1 MQSAVRWIRPLL
13 LLAFAAVCGAVL
25 VMAGSYLYLAPQLP
39 DAIGI
44 REVEYQT
51 PLRIYSSDEKL
62 MAEYG
67 EKRREPVT
75 FDHLPPLFVQAVLAA
90 EDERFF
96 RHAGVDVK
104 GLARAAVELI
114 RYREIRSGGSTI
126 TMQVARN
133 FFLDREQRFLRKFN
147 EIVLAMQI
155 EHILTKEQ
163 ILELYLNK
171 IYLGHRSY
179 GAQAAAKVYYGKDIG
194 ELTLPQWAMIAGL
207 PKAPSA
213 YNPITNPERA
223 VQRRNWILG
232 RMHETGAITEEQM
245 EQARRAP
252 VTARYHTSRPEVE
265 GAYVAEMARLAVA
278 DIIPGDLYTQGLRVI
293 TTVDSK
299 RQEAAVRALRE
310 GLHEYD
316 ERHGYRGPLAEVDT
330 GALPKLAWPQGD
342 DAEAAP
348 EDEAPQPELAR
359 PEEEDQESLSN
370 EVVAWLDTF
379 KDQPAYGPLR
389 TAIVT
394 EIRED
399 AAAVLLGDGKQ
410 AVVAWKDISWARPA
424 LRKGYVG
431 EKPKQVADVLKVGN
445 VIYLRPVDDKSGAHW
460 RLAQLP
466 QAQSALVSL
475 DPETGA
481 LQALQGGYSF
491 AASNF
496 NRAMQ
501 GQRQAGS
508 VFKPFVYTAALENGF
523 TPATIIND
531 APVVYDSSELG
542 KAWRPKGSSGRFYG
556 PTRMREALYRSLNL
570 VSIRILRQVGIQQT
584 METLKEFG
592 LPYDRFQ
599 RDLSLALGSGSLTPL
614 ELATAYA
621 MFANGGYRVTPW
633 YIDRIEDRD
642 GHVLWRAPEVLRC
655 DLPCA
660 DERARIA
667 TEEAAWEQREQL
679 PTLLERE
686 EVSLGDSNR
695 DEQPPETLQPPPV
708 LAPRTLDP
716 EVAWLMNSMLQ
727 DVIKRGTGR
736 QASSLGRKDL
746 AGKTGTTNNHVD
758 AWFSGYAPSLV
769 TTVWVG
775 LDTPTSLGWGEY
787 GGRAALP
794 IWISYMG
801 KALEGVPETALRQP
815 PGIVSVRIDPK
826 SGLVAR
832 SGNSNAIFEYF
843 REDEVP
849 EQESP
854 YNGGSGGSPEQIF

>member
-1 MQSAVRWIRPLL
+1 M
-13 LLAFAAVCGAVL
+13 
-25 VMAGSYLYLAPQLP
+25 
-39 DAIGI
+39 
-44 REVEYQT
+44 
-51 PLRIYSSDEKL
+51 
-62 MAEYG
+62 
-67 EKRREPVT
+67 
-75 FDHLPPLFVQAVLAA
+75 
-90 EDERFF
+90 
-96 RHAGVDVK
+96 DVK

-310 GLHEYD
+310 GPAPNTMSATAIAVRWPRWTPALCRSWPGPKATMRKPPPRM
-316 ERHGYRGPLAEVDT
+316 RHHSRR
-330 GALPKLAWPQGD
+330 
-342 DAEAAP
+342 
-348 EDEAPQPELAR
+348 LAR
-359 PEEEDQESLSN
+359 PEEKESGKPEQRCGRL
-370 EVVAWLDTF
+370 ARYL
-379 KDQPAYGPLR
+379 QGPAR
-389 TAIVT
+389 VW
-394 EIRED
+394 
-399 AAAVLLGDGKQ
+399 AAAHGHRHRDTGRRPRRYWLGDGKQ

-508 VFKPFVYTAALENGF
+508 VFKPFVYTAALEKRLHPGPPLSM
-523 TPATIIND
+523 TPRWSTTVPNWA
-531 APVVYDSSELG
+531 
-542 KAWRPKGSSGRFYG
+542 RPG
-556 PTRMREALYRSLNL
+556 
-570 VSIRILRQVGIQQT
+570 
-584 METLKEFG
+584 
-592 LPYDRFQ
+592 
-599 RDLSLALGSGSLTPL
+599 
-614 ELATAYA
+614 
-621 MFANGGYRVTPW
+621 
-633 YIDRIEDRD
+633 
-642 GHVLWRAPEVLRC
+642 
-655 DLPCA
+655 
-660 DERARIA
+660 
-667 TEEAAWEQREQL
+667 
-679 PTLLERE
+679 
-686 EVSLGDSNR
+686 
-695 DEQPPETLQPPPV
+695 
-708 LAPRTLDP
+708 
-716 EVAWLMNSMLQ
+716 
-727 DVIKRGTGR
+727 
-736 QASSLGRKDL
+736 GRKASQRPL
-746 AGKTGTTNNHVD
+746 
-758 AWFSGYAPSLV
+758 
-769 TTVWVG
+769 
-775 LDTPTSLGWGEY
+775 
-787 GGRAALP
+787 
-794 IWISYMG
+794 
-801 KALEGVPETALRQP
+801 LRP
-815 PGIVSVRIDPK
+815 NPH
-826 SGLVAR
+826 A
-832 SGNSNAIFEYF
+832 
-843 REDEVP
+843 
-849 EQESP
+849 
-854 YNGGSGGSPEQIF
+854 